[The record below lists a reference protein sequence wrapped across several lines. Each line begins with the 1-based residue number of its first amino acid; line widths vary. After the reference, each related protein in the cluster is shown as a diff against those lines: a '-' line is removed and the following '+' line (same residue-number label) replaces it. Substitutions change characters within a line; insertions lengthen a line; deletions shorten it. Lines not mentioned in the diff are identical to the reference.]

1 MAKKLVDL
9 VGGQTSGSKTSGGN
23 QNNRYENRYTDAVTG
38 EGVGISKTD
47 YSRPNANA
55 YPNGLGGN
63 LYTEAIKNGTYT
75 PPGYYRDGLGLLLP
89 GSEPPVGNFSQD
101 TIETV
106 AKNMERKKNTQQSN
120 SGQQPGATPSSPTQ
134 PGTTPSSP
142 TQPGTSGGDKVTYID
157 ANGDAQKGTTTPSQA
172 ASDPQQSYL
181 DALRDQ
187 YQKAYEDAV
196 RASDA
201 LRARDQ
207 QAYEDAVKANDALLG
222 QYQKMYE
229 DAVKANND
237 AAKAAAERALA
248 QVEQGI
254 GELGEQYGGINKQ
267 LYRDYM
273 ESLRVLPQ
281 ELAARGYNGGM
292 SESARLGLDT
302 AYGERLNENEAARIA
317 AIMQLR
323 QQGADAEYQA
333 NAARDQAN
341 AEAQQNLYA
350 AAAAREQANAEAQQN
365 LYAAAVAR
373 DQANAEAQQNLYANF
388 INLLLQQQ
396 QDAATKAQNMAQYG
410 DFSGY
415 LGLGYSQSQID
426 AMKKAWIAANPEM
439 AQALGFVKA
448 PETSSGSSGGSGS
461 YGGSNGGG
469 TQTPSETQKE
479 NGRNLLSEAI
489 RLRNGGTPYSDI
501 ANALDEEA
509 AEGSITPAQAEA
521 AKRAAISSG
530 LDSAYASLK
539 KQESKTSG
547 SGSLFGRQTNEGD
560 LYSQILGGRK

>member
-1 MAKKLVDL
+1 MAKFWEWV
-9 VGGQTSGSKTSGGN
+9 
-23 QNNRYENRYTDAVTG
+23 NNVANRQPMTGDETLYADAVKNQEARNT
-38 EGVGISKTD
+38 SKNQ
-47 YSRPNANA
+47 YAAAAAAAKSGNANSSSLQGTIDPDRTGA
-55 YPNGLGGN
+55 AAAPKKGLYDQTGMDATAAVSADAALTGALAGAGALPKTKPSSN
-63 LYTEAIKNGTYT
+63 LTGTE
-75 PPGYYRDGLGLLLP
+75 
-89 GSEPPVGNFSQD
+89 
-101 TIETV
+101 
-106 AKNMERKKNTQQSN
+106 
-120 SGQQPGATPSSPTQ
+120 ATPSTPTQ
-134 PGTTPSSP
+134 PST

-181 DALRDQ
+181 DALREQ

-201 LRARDQ
+201 LRDRDK

-222 QYQKMYE
+222 QYQKMYD

-439 AQALGFVKA
+439 AQELGFVKA
-448 PETSSGSSGGSGS
+448 PETASGSSGSSGS
-461 YGGSNGGG
+461 YNGSN
-469 TQTPSETQKE
+469 
-479 NGRNLLSEAI
+479 
-489 RLRNGGTPYSDI
+489 
-501 ANALDEEA
+501 
-509 AEGSITPAQAEA
+509 
-521 AKRAAISSG
+521 
-530 LDSAYASLK
+530 
-539 KQESKTSG
+539 SG
-547 SGSLFGRQTNEGD
+547 SGSNRGKDIASYYDKVNDLLANGATLAEIQAALAKEATVNKSLTEDQAGD
-560 LYSQILGGRK
+560 VMLYANYAKRIAPTIGDKNPSLDSFNQYRKQYI